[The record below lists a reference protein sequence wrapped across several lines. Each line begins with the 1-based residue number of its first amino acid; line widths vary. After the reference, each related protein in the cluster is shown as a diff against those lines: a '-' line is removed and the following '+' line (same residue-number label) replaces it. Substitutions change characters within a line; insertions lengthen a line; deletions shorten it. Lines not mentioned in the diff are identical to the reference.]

1 MELLMATQEIKGGPA
16 KDACQ
21 SRMLAL
27 SRCHVQ
33 KLVNHTTMRS
43 MTALSDISSIL
54 KNLMERSSPIIKNLS
69 ERSNLLFGGVVAA
82 IVTVVADRA
91 QLLPPEIPRIWLYMI
106 YLAGTFCAGALFY
119 GLVAFA
125 SVPAAKLAKEV
136 IASFNR
142 RANGPNAFRNLLPA
156 HKDTLVYLMARDQ
169 KSFPAEYMYRL
180 LEEMRHHGLLVR
192 EQGVTFHSESSYY
205 SVPDEIWREMRR
217 LKWPSGQPVP
227 EHPPWIMRNRRT

>member
-1 MELLMATQEIKGGPA
+1 VNLEILSSLSVMEPLMANQEIIGDPA
-16 KDACQ
+16 KDECQ

-27 SRCHVQ
+27 SRHLQ
-33 KLVNHTTMRS
+33 RLVNQMTMRS
-43 MTALSDISSIL
+43 MTALTDISSIL
-54 KNLMERSSPIIKNLS
+54 KNLS

-82 IVTVVADRA
+82 IATVVADRA
-91 QLLPPEIPRIWLYMI
+91 QLLPPEIPHTWLYLI
-106 YLAGTFCAGALFY
+106 YLAGTFCAGSLLYA
-119 GLVAFA
+119 LVAFA
-125 SVPAAKLAKEV
+125 SVPAAKLAKDV
-136 IASFNR
+136 IASFNM
-142 RANGPNAFRNLLPA
+142 RADGPNGFRNLLPA
-156 HKDTLVYLMARDQ
+156 HKDTLIYLIARDQ

-227 EHPPWIMRNRRT
+227 EHPPWIARNRRI